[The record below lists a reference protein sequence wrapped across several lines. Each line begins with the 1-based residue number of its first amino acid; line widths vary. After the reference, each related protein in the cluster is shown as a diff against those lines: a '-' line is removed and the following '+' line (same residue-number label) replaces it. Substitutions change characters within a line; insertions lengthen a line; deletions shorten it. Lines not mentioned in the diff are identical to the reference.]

1 MAKETKD
8 QKKKRIAEDKLKEE
22 AASKKQKTKEA
33 DAANKARQAE
43 ANKLRKD
50 KEAADTA
57 AAKNN
62 ADEDQ
67 EDRKSDAADEDQHSE
82 DESEEGFSFDAQGD
96 GDILPE
102 LKDTLRGMALL
113 FLKARN
119 VAKFPAVWPAFARGD
134 STPEGKARKILDNYL
149 LANLE
154 GRAIHWNKRSLAYL
168 ESETRMR
175 NSQQT
180 DKSKVVALQPVYKH
194 VNNMHRDYLKRLGQT
209 LKYCCMEGQTDI
221 KEIKAGGSHHAAGF
235 QPTKGADEFLTR
247 VLSGRIC
254 ATNPAVNPATGEP
267 RTPAERDAYC
277 QAKEDE
283 ILDTALIF
291 RLLVPNGK
299 LNTTKDQRGLRT
311 YPRAFA
317 KLAVLIVLTLY
328 QHDHKEGLFALCK
341 LANATATF
349 RECIFLTSTFFA
361 HRLS

>member
-1 MAKETKD
+1 MGKESKDAKR
-8 QKKKRIAEDKLKEE
+8 KRLAEEKVKADDK
-22 AASKKQKTKEA
+22 AKKQKTEEDNA
-33 DAANKARQAE
+33 SNKAKQAS

-57 AAKNN
+57 AANNN

-102 LKDTLRGMALL
+102 LRDPLKGMALL
-113 FLKARN
+113 FHKARN

-134 STPEGKARKILDNYL
+134 STPECKARKILDNCL

-209 LKYCCMEGQTDI
+209 LKFCCMEGQTDI
-221 KEIKAGGSHHAAGF
+221 RDIRAGGSHHAAGF
-235 QPTKGADEFLTR
+235 QPTKDAEEFLKR

-254 ATNPAVNPATGEP
+254 ATNAVVNPATGEP
-267 RTPAERDAYC
+267 RTPADRNAHC
-277 QAKEDE
+277 QLKEDG
-283 ILDTALIF
+283 IVDTALIF

-299 LNTTKDQRGLRT
+299 LNTTKDERGLRT

-341 LANATATF
+341 LANCTATF